1 MTHLAFE
8 LFSDVNA
15 AHPYITVYLLEDGES
30 YDPTNFNPFMELA
43 VEKDNSLVLT
53 VYPTDRP
60 RSMTVEQWEEISKRA
75 RAYHAEV
82 LASGE
87 DW

>member
-1 MTHLAFE
+1 
-8 LFSDVNA
+8 
-15 AHPYITVYLLEDGES
+15 
-30 YDPTNFNPFMELA
+30 MELA
-43 VEKDNSLVLT
+43 VEKDNSLLLT

-75 RAYHAEV
+75 RAYHAEL